1 MEKRLCCLAKGEN
14 AVIIR
19 TKKAP
24 RLKALGLIPGAV
36 VCCTY
41 KSGFVM
47 VLEVGQR
54 LLAIPTRQLRSVW
67 ADF

>member
-1 MEKRLCCLAKGEN
+1 MKKRLCCLSKGEN
-14 AVIIR
+14 AVIIKL
-19 TKKAP
+19 KKAP

-36 VCCTY
+36 VRCTY

-54 LLAIPTRQLRSVW
+54 LLAIPIRQLRRVW